1 MTQILIAFPAGAMSE
16 KIRLLLL
23 HAGFTDTQI
32 VSGGGE
38 ALRNMREQNIGI
50 LICPVRMKDMDYT
63 EILPNLPAFWRVLL
77 MDSAKNIASRRE
89 DDVMAVELPAKGAAI
104 LDTVAM
110 ILGELEYAFR
120 REKKKEKA
128 KPKKRSPEEQ
138 KMIDDAKALIM
149 DRNHLT
155 EEEAFRYIQKTSM
168 DTGRSMVETAEMIL
182 TFQEI

>member
-1 MTQILIAFPAGAMSE
+1 
-16 KIRLLLL
+16 
-23 HAGFTDTQI
+23 
-32 VSGGGE
+32 
-38 ALRNMREQNIGI
+38 
-50 LICPVRMKDMDYT
+50 
-63 EILPNLPAFWRVLL
+63 
-77 MDSAKNIASRRE
+77 
-89 DDVMAVELPAKGAAI
+89 
-104 LDTVAM
+104 M

-182 TFQEI
+182 TFQEM